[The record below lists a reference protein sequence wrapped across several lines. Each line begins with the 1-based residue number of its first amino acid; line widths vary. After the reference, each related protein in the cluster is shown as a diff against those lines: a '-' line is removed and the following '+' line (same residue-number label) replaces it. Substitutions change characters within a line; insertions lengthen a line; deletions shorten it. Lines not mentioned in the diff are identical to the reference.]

1 MYHKDPMNLLPV
13 ITDSAWHIID
23 KSKNKNISKSNIVTT
38 FIPANYLEV
47 NQKLYRIFIALVKI
61 FPKAWE
67 YLSRFI
73 KYFQTSGNICRG
85 GIINISKPQYF
96 FF

>member
-1 MYHKDPMNLLPV
+1 MYQMYHKDPMNLLSV

-23 KSKNKNISKSNIVTT
+23 KSKKKKFSKSNIVTT

-67 YLSRFI
+67 QFRTFMKYLQAF
-73 KYFQTSGNICRG
+73 
-85 GIINISKPQYF
+85 
-96 FF
+96 